1 MIQAGAVDPKARHP
15 KFDDDLMGQLVRFV
29 SSHEVGHTLGLRHN
43 MGSSSRTPVDSLRN
57 EHYLAIH
64 GHTASIMDYARFN
77 YVAQPEDHIP
87 ENGLFPH
94 IGEYDTWAIEWGYKN
109 NFAATPDADNKIN
122 YKLTTDRLAK
132 NPRLWFG
139 IDNRESTRNDPR
151 CLSEDLGDNA
161 MKASSYG
168 IKNLKRIL
176 PNLPAWTHEE
186 GGSYENLSSAYGAL
200 KDQFTRY
207 MQHVMSNVGGLYT
220 TPRSET
226 DDKPVYEPTP
236 KALQQEAITFY
247 NKELF
252 TTPYWILNPA
262 ITSKASEAV
271 HPDFVEDLQVKV
283 LNKLMDINKINLL
296 LGNQRAFNNEAYPL
310 DEYITALHHSIWSEL
325 PTGKAIDPYRR
336 NLQKSYVA
344 NLQQIL
350 LSSTPGNIE
359 TDAFSVLRADILRL
373 QKEVN
378 YALPKVT
385 DRMTRYH
392 LQDIQVRVRK
402 TLEANPVIQ

>member
-1 MIQAGAVDPKARHP
+1 M
-15 KFDDDLMGQLVRFV
+15 
-29 SSHEVGHTLGLRHN
+29 HN
-43 MGSSSRTPVDSLRN
+43 MGSSSRTPVDSMRSN
-57 EHYLAIH
+57 HYLNLH

-77 YVAQPEDHIP
+77 YIAQPEDHIT
-87 ENGLFPH
+87 ENNLFPR

-109 NFAATPDADNKIN
+109 NFATTPEADSKIN
-122 YKLTTDRLAK
+122 FKLTTERLAK
-132 NPRLWFG
+132 NSRLWFG
-139 IDNRESTRNDPR
+139 VDNNESGRNDPR
-151 CLSEDLGDNA
+151 NLAEDLGDNA
-161 MKASSYG
+161 MKASTYG

-176 PNLPAWTHEE
+176 PNLPAWSHVED
-186 GGSYENLSSAYGAL
+186 GDYENLTSAYKAL

-207 MQHVMSNVGGLYT
+207 MQHVMSNIGGLYT

-226 DDKPVYEPTP
+226 DGKSVYEPTP
-236 KALQQEAITFY
+236 KALQQEAVAFY

-262 ITSKASEAV
+262 IASRASGAGQ
-271 HPDFVEDLQVKV
+271 PDFVEDLQVKV
-283 LNKLMDINKINLL
+283 LNKLMDIGKIDLL
-296 LGNQRAFNNEAYPL
+296 LANERAFKNHSYPL
-310 DEYITALHHSIWSEL
+310 DEYVSAIHAGIWSEL
-325 PTGKAIDPYRR
+325 KNGKTIDVYRR

-378 YALPKVT
+378 YALPKTT

-392 LQDIQVRVRK
+392 LQDIQIRIKK